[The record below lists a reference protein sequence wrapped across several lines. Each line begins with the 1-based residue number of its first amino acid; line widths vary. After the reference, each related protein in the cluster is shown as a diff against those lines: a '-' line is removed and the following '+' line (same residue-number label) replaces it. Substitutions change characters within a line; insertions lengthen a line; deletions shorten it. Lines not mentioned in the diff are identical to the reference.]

1 MKQISRILFI
11 ALAMIMLGGANVN
24 LSAGDFEVKL
34 KNGHVLLFNI
44 IDTQKKTL
52 EVVYGGIDDLNTD
65 PVPSGTV
72 NIPGA
77 LRKDSVT
84 YIVSAIAD
92 KAFNGADKVEKVE
105 IPSSVTR
112 IGDYAFEGCSSL
124 KEVVFGQA
132 DQIFGKEVFKDCT
145 SLENPVFGSKW
156 RRVNLAEFRWS
167 DSLKTVKIPASVM
180 TITGLKN
187 LAHLENIEVAPDNVK
202 FSTNDGMLYSA
213 DRKTFYACPCGRS
226 GHVVVNDGTEI
237 VLEGALRDCPGVESV
252 EFPASLT
259 KMSYLEFCNEKNIK
273 TIIFTSGMPPRT
285 ALKNDMEIFALR
297 LATQEARIVV
307 PDKAYKI
314 YCSTI
319 CNEEGDYCNINGKQA
334 GTCFE
339 ISMASSRNIVRQSKV
354 K

>member
-11 ALAMIMLGGANVN
+11 ALAMIMLVGVHVR

-34 KNGHVLLFNI
+34 RSGHVLLFNI
-44 IDTQKKTL
+44 IDPQKKTL
-52 EVVYGGIDDLNTD
+52 EVAYGGIVITNTD
-65 PVPSGTV
+65 SLPSGAV

-84 YIVSAIAD
+84 YIVSAIAN
-92 KAFNGADKVEKVE
+92 KAFRGADKVEKVE
-105 IPSSVTR
+105 IPSSVKS

-156 RRVNLAEFRWS
+156 HRVNLAEFKWS
-167 DSLKTVKIPASVM
+167 DSLKAVKIPASVV

-187 LAHLENIEVAPDNVK
+187 LAHLEKIEVAPDNVK

-213 DRKTFYACPCGRS
+213 DRKTFYACPCGRT
-226 GHVVVNDGTEI
+226 GNVVVSSGTEV
-237 VLEGALRDCPGVESV
+237 VLEGALRDCPGVEKV
-252 EFPASLT
+252 EFPSSLL

-273 TIIFTSGMPPRT
+273 TIVFLSGMPPRT
-285 ALKNDMEIFALR
+285 ALKDNMEIFALR
-297 LATQEARIVV
+297 LASQDAEIVV
-307 PDKAYKI
+307 PDKAYRV
-314 YCSTI
+314 YCTAI

-339 ISMASSRNIVRQSKV
+339 MNMASSRNIVKLGKV